1 MLRQGHLASYDV
13 CAAGRKRSRRTMQ
26 PKDMKEL
33 EVDTT
38 DAIFSSSQLIREQSK
53 AGWCSPDAQLT

>member
-1 MLRQGHLASYDV
+1 
-13 CAAGRKRSRRTMQ
+13 MQ
-26 PKDMKEL
+26 PKDLKEL

-53 AGWCSPDAQLT
+53 AGWFVANTTCMECITVHSYVLTTNDASVA